1 MAWATFYRFNSYQRV
16 KHMQSNHY
24 THRLLV
30 GSGNVV
36 GLSLEFS
43 ALWNIVS
50 LDVYRISMTID
61 IDSSVYYII
70 SGPVSLSRSLE
81 TKYMQFREY
90 CCNVI
95 KLNYTL
101 NFAQIKYK
109 NLKLNSRILRF
120 QVQERKWQT
129 NLSIVHINCL
139 QGKQYVYKKL

>member
-1 MAWATFYRFNSYQRV
+1 
-16 KHMQSNHY
+16 MQSNHY

-81 TKYMQFREY
+81 TKYM
-90 CCNVI
+90 
-95 KLNYTL
+95 
-101 NFAQIKYK
+101 
-109 NLKLNSRILRF
+109 
-120 QVQERKWQT
+120 
-129 NLSIVHINCL
+129 
-139 QGKQYVYKKL
+139 